1 MNETSV
7 VNGFLVV
14 RKPAQAFDEAGR
26 GAFTSRPPC
35 HGGLCYAGVDR
46 LAWFDVDE
54 DHYKGLLPTDVSAA
68 RQRMRSHDLDA
79 TGLPVCSA
87 MEDTTLLLAWSN
99 RKAQRNEVIAVRADE
114 LDEIKGQIEV
124 PRLALDWI
132 GVDVVAAGLGSLLLV
147 AYYRPDLFSG
157 WPERFGGSGLAASR
171 LQAEEFTAVYRRLA
185 DYGSVEDLDESLG
198 APMVI
203 DVARVDLPVRPGVDR
218 SRLV

>member
-1 MNETSV
+1 M
-7 VNGFLVV
+7 
-14 RKPAQAFDEAGR
+14 
-26 GAFTSRPPC
+26 
-35 HGGLCYAGVDR
+35 DR

-54 DHYKGLLPTDVSAA
+54 EHYGGGLPVDVSAA
-68 RQRMRSHDLDA
+68 RERARSHDTDDI
-79 TGLPVCSA
+79 GLPLCRTIK
-87 MEDTTLLLAWSN
+87 DTALLLAWSN
-99 RKAQRNEVIAVRADE
+99 RRANRNEVIAVRADA